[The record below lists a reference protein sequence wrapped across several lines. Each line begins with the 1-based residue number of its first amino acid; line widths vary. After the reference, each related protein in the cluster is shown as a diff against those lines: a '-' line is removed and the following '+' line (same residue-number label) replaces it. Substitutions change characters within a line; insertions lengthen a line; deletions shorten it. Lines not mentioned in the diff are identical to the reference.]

1 MDIELART
9 FLEVLETGNFKK
21 AADRLNV
28 TQSTV
33 SMRVKTLEDLLGQRL
48 FRRSKAGTELTP
60 AGHHFNQ
67 YAVAMVRA
75 WQQARQDIALPAGYK
90 AALNVGAQYDLWDRV
105 LQPWLPWMRKAV
117 PDVALR
123 AEVAVPEVLTERINI
138 GLLDIALLYTPQS
151 RPQIVIERLLDERLV
166 MVTTNPKRALQEGS
180 DYVIVDWGPDFRSEH
195 GQTFP
200 DMETPAVSVN
210 LGELGLAYVLRNGG
224 SGYFPIRMV
233 RRHLKAGRLHRV
245 EGVPEFARTAYIA
258 FPAAEDYVEWFKT
271 ALQGLRHVAAD
282 EASEAD

>member
-9 FLEVLETGNFKK
+9 FLEVVETGNFKK

-48 FRRSKAGTELTP
+48 FRRSKAGADLTP

-67 YAVAMVRA
+67 YALTMVRA
-75 WQQARQDIALPAGYK
+75 WQQARQDIALPSGYR
-90 AALNVGAQYDLWDRV
+90 AALNVGAQFGLWER
-105 LQPWLPWMRKAV
+105 LLAPWLPWMRRAV

-123 AEVAVPEVLTERINI
+123 AEVGFPETLMEHVTI
-138 GLLDIALLYTPQS
+138 GLLDIGLVYSAPS
-151 RPQIVIERLLDERLV
+151 RPHVVVEKVLDETLV
-166 MVTTNPKRALQEGS
+166 MVATEARPGANAED
-180 DYVIVDWGPDFRSEH
+180 DYVLIDWGPDFRVEH

-210 LGELGLAYVLRNGG
+210 LGELGLRYLLDSGG
-224 SGYFPIRMV
+224 TGYFPLHMARP
-233 RRHLKAGRLHRV
+233 HLDAGRLRRV
-245 EGVPEFARTAYIA
+245 DGSPEFTRTAYLVY
-258 FPAAEDYVEWFKT
+258 PAADEYVEWFKT
-271 ALQGLRHVAAD
+271 ALQGLRHVAA
-282 EASEAD
+282 EEISA